1 MDVKGIG
8 APPGMTRL
16 TKAGKVE
23 DTKPFSEV
31 LQLRISQVNSA
42 SSAAGPDCG
51 AARLEQS
58 EKVLDLLE
66 GMAQALA
73 DPRRTVE
80 DMEPYM
86 RTIRGELTLLETGM
100 EGEPDRGLSRLANE
114 VSLVAN
120 VALFK
125 FYRGDYA

>member
-1 MDVKGIG
+1 M
-8 APPGMTRL
+8 

-42 SSAAGPDCG
+42 SSAAGPRSG

-73 DPRRTVE
+73 DPRRTMK
-80 DMEPYM
+80 DMEPYV
-86 RTIRGELTLLETGM
+86 RTIRGEVTLLEAGM
-100 EGEPDRGLSRLANE
+100 EGEPDRGLSRLASE
-114 VSLVAN
+114 VSLAAN